1 MFLAPSALC
10 APSLTGEKE
19 KFLMKSTDEG
29 SIVRERADMGL
40 CLNSFAG
47 IMQ

>member
-1 MFLAPSALC
+1 MLLAPSALC

-19 KFLMKSTDEG
+19 KFLTKNTDEG
-29 SIVRERADMGL
+29 SIVRERVDVGL
-40 CLNSFAG
+40 CLDSFAG